1 MGIDHNS
8 NIALNLFQIVVL
20 HSWSIFIK
28 HSDETS
34 PIPDEEKTMN
44 KSFEQGTFS
53 HYLQLKV
60 VKIEKFQIQHWP
72 NEKFCS
78 CI

>member
-44 KSFEQGTFS
+44 KSLNKELS
-53 HYLQLKV
+53 P
-60 VKIEKFQIQHWP
+60 IIC
-72 NEKFCS
+72 N
-78 CI
+78 